1 MELHGKK
8 ARMNITIQPEFLSI
22 LKKAAKKNHRSMSKI
37 IEYLIK
43 THVSDQ
49 RKYLEMKK
57 RQLAKE
63 MNRIDEEIELID
75 LTK

>member
-1 MELHGKK
+1 M
-8 ARMNITIQPEFLSI
+8 
-22 LKKAAKKNHRSMSKI
+22 MSKI